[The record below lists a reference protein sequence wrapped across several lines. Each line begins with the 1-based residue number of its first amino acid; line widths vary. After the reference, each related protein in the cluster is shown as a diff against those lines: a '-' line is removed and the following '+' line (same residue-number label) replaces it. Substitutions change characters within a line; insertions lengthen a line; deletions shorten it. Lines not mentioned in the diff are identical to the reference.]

1 VLSLQESKGLSVDEL
16 ATHLAPFK
24 VQRATITA
32 LVETFEHAKT
42 FGSLIQIPY
51 ALKTHLAVLPEVLA
65 LVQAE
70 WGYVC
75 QCGCG

>member
-1 VLSLQESKGLSVDEL
+1 
-16 ATHLAPFK
+16 
-24 VQRATITA
+24 VQRATIAA

-65 LVQAE
+65 LVKQSGE
-70 WGYVC
+70 YVC